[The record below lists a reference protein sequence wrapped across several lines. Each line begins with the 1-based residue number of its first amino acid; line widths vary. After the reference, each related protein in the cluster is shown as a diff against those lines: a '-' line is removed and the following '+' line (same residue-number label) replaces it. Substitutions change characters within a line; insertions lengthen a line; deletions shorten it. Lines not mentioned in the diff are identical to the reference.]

1 MKDCPRPEH
10 LYLYL
15 EGELGPYPARKI
27 EEHVETCTDCREAL
41 AERRL
46 LHEAFTS
53 LPPIEV
59 PEDFARSVMDSLPE
73 PEPAGSAG
81 WLAPLAAGSAALV
94 TGLLGFY
101 LLTGQGLSDFLLAF
115 NRSLGTGFGR
125 VLPGL
130 AKLWKLAGIFLKIT
144 ADAVAALGKG
154 LGFVAGFL
162 GPTGL
167 GIALVLCVL
176 VTLLLLYGAKRLLA
190 LGERP

>member
-1 MKDCPRPEH
+1 VKDCPRPEH

-27 EEHVETCTDCREAL
+27 EEHVETCPDCREAL

-73 PEPAGSAG
+73 PEPAGSA
-81 WLAPLAAGSAALV
+81 
-94 TGLLGFY
+94 GLLGFY